1 MSSHKHAQMSMHAN
15 SCACGAYTQSQ
26 PQRWETK
33 WESVPITHR
42 YAFNMLLQTFFFS
55 DCGLSEITVQMFTI
69 SDCTFQTGNTYKV
82 LKYTAGM
89 MVLNVFLIVAI
100 ISRINQL
107 LSTKHQAADRAELRS
122 GTFTAASLTWFKV
135 FPSMLILCSDF
146 HPK

>member
-15 SCACGAYTQSQ
+15 SCACTHTHSH
-26 PQRWETK
+26 
-33 WESVPITHR
+33 THR
-42 YAFNMLLQTFFFS
+42 DGKLNGKAFLSPTDMPSTCYCRPFS
-55 DCGLSEITVQMFTI
+55 FLCGLSEITVQMFTI

-89 MVLNVFLIVAI
+89 MVLNVSLIVAI

-135 FPSMLILCSDF
+135 FPSVLILCSDF